1 MTEWRTLTRAEFDTW
16 HAAEKAA
23 RGFPVRGRN
32 AQTGALQPVGV
43 GMTTEIVAPIQV
55 DTADVRIDITGVA
68 DEVKDEKGV
77 VVKPLPG
84 RVSWEPVR
92 KLDGTIDVAASKV
105 QPAVEEPIKGDV
117 VAFEA

>member
-1 MTEWRTLTRAEFDTW
+1 MSKAEFDTW

-23 RGFPVRGRN
+23 RGYPVRGRN
-32 AQTGALQPVGV
+32 AKTGALAPAGT
-43 GMTTEIVAPIQV
+43 GMTAEIVAPVQV
-55 DTADVRIDITGVA
+55 DTTDVRIPLDGTSIA
-68 DEVKDEKGV
+68 EVKDDKGV

-84 RVSWEPVR
+84 RASWEPAR
-92 KLDGTIDVAASKV
+92 KADGTIDAAASKV